1 MLKIS
6 LWQWWLLL
14 SQAFKILK
22 SHIIL
27 PQMILKSHRIYA
39 IILLKSH
46 KFKV

>member
-1 MLKIS
+1 MVKMACGRVF
-6 LWQWWLLL
+6 
-14 SQAFKILK
+14 AFVTGLEILK